1 MEHSSF
7 NNIVFELMYRV
18 EFGFDLGFA
27 NVCVFVCLVAKKC
40 KKIKWNLDVFKFC
53 VFLLHFSDLIAY
65 FFFQFE
71 CWYGGLKIII
81 NGY

>member
-40 KKIKWNLDVFKFC
+40 KKIK
-53 VFLLHFSDLIAY
+53 
-65 FFFQFE
+65 
-71 CWYGGLKIII
+71 
-81 NGY
+81 